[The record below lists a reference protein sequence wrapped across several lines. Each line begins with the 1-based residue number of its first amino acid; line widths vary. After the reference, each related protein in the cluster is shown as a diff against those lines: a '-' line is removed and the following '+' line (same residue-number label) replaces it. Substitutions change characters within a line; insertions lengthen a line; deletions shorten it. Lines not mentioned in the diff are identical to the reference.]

1 MRIIRWTV
9 PILVALLI
17 VATSFSVAHSAPVD
31 NMQILREKLR
41 ADKKLV
47 VAVNMQLTQSEA
59 KAFWPVY
66 GLYQKDLAG
75 LMGRVSKLIET
86 YAQNFKTMTDDV
98 AKGMMDEWLA
108 IQAAKLKLQ
117 RSYLPEFRKFLP
129 EVKVLRYYQTENKIE
144 AVVRYELAG
153 IIPLAN

>member
-1 MRIIRWTV
+1 
-9 PILVALLI
+9 
-17 VATSFSVAHSAPVD
+17 
-31 NMQILREKLR
+31 
-41 ADKKLV
+41 
-47 VAVNMQLTQSEA
+47 
-59 KAFWPVY
+59 
-66 GLYQKDLAG
+66 
-75 LMGRVSKLIET
+75 MGRVSKLIDT

-144 AVVRYELAG
+144 AVVSYELAG